1 MKVAVATGTRADFG
15 LLRPLI
21 QSLKLDTYFEL
32 TLIVTAMHLSKKFG
46 FTRDEVEASGFSI
59 DFEIPC
65 LEEKDDS
72 FHTSKAV
79 ATALVGFAKAIEDKR
94 PDLLIILGDRTEM
107 LSAAIACTIANVPI
121 AHIHGG
127 ETTEG
132 AYDESI
138 RHSITKMSYL
148 HFTAAE
154 TYRKRV
160 IQLGE
165 HPDNVFNVGAI
176 GIDSIRNLE
185 LLNKDE
191 FEKSIDFTL
200 FKYNILVTYHPVTL
214 EGQSASL
221 QFMNILNALNSL
233 TDTAIIFTHANS
245 DRDGSIINK
254 MIDTYCDENKEKTV
268 NIVSLGQLRYLSAL
282 RHVDV
287 VLGNSSSGV
296 LEVPYFS
303 IPTIDIGDRQK
314 GRLMSES
321 VINCDNNLD
330 AIKSALSKSFD
341 QKFRAKIKSQPK
353 IYGNGTATE
362 HIIDVLKSRKS
373 INLKKSFYD
382 LPK

>member
-21 QSLKLDTYFEL
+21 QCLKADNYFEL
-32 TLIVTAMHLSKKFG
+32 SLIATAMHLSKKFG
-46 FTRDEVEASGFSI
+46 FTKDEIENAGFSI
-59 DFEIPC
+59 DYEIPC
-65 LEEKDDS
+65 LEEEDDS
-72 FHTSKAV
+72 YHASKAV
-79 ATALVGFAKAIEDKR
+79 STALVGFAKAIEVNR

-107 LSAAIACTIANVPI
+107 LSAAIACTMANVPI

-148 HFTAAE
+148 HFTAAAP
-154 TYRKRV
+154 YRDRV

-176 GIDSIRNLE
+176 GIDSIRSLK
-185 LLNKDE
+185 LLNKVE

-221 QFMNILNALNSL
+221 QFKNILNALDSL
-233 TDTAIIFTHANS
+233 KDTAIIFTHANS
-245 DRDGSIINK
+245 DRDGTIINN
-254 MIDTYCDENKEKTV
+254 MINTYCDENKEKTV

-282 RHVDV
+282 KHVDV

-303 IPTIDIGDRQK
+303 IPTINIGDRQK

-321 VINCDNNLD
+321 VINCNND
-330 AIKSALSKSFD
+330 FEAIKSSLSKSFD
-341 QKFRAKIKSQPK
+341 HKFREKIKSQPK
-353 IYGNGTATE
+353 VYGDGTATE
-362 HIIDVLKSRKS
+362 SIINVLKSINS
-373 INLKKSFYD
+373 IDLKKTFYD